1 MLIAVVALYA
11 LSYHGSCATNEAKA
25 ETKALATDPPGKTLR
40 VDLIRQDSLN
50 LSNADRLRRAIER
63 SHNRQRRLQH
73 STSPKNESFYSP
85 ITAGDGEFLMQMAI
99 GSPVPLNLHFILDT
113 GSDLIWTQCQPCG
126 DSCIVQNDP
135 IYNPFQSSS
144 FTNISCSDKFC
155 LVLNS
160 TSQEFCDLREHCIY
174 GYLYGDFSYTIGV
187 LAYETF
193 SLATAGSPTQTSF
206 LNLAFGCGRQQGGFL
221 TAPFSYSAGI
231 IGLGRGPLSLVSQ
244 IGSSID
250 NIFSY
255 CLGSIYNA
263 SQISPLFL
271 GRAATSGAG
280 FTATPLI
287 QNNISYYTTFYYLSL
302 RGISVAGKAVPIPK
316 GTFDILSDGSGG
328 LIIDSGTT
336 LTFLVDPAY
345 TPFLA
350 AVKSTIEAHPA
361 NSSASSLDLCY
372 NATSDLK
379 LPTITF
385 HFAGGANYVLP
396 PENSFVSNQDYTGEL
411 LCLAFG
417 SSGPLGSK
425 SIFGNV
431 QQQNVHIVYDL
442 GHNELYFARTNCAKS

>member
-1 MLIAVVALYA
+1 
-11 LSYHGSCATNEAKA
+11 
-25 ETKALATDPPGKTLR
+25 
-40 VDLIRQDSLN
+40 
-50 LSNADRLRRAIER
+50 
-63 SHNRQRRLQH
+63 
-73 STSPKNESFYSP
+73 
-85 ITAGDGEFLMQMAI
+85 
-99 GSPVPLNLHFILDT
+99 
-113 GSDLIWTQCQPCG
+113 
-126 DSCIVQNDP
+126 
-135 IYNPFQSSS
+135 
-144 FTNISCSDKFC
+144 
-155 LVLNS
+155 
-160 TSQEFCDLREHCIY
+160 
-174 GYLYGDFSYTIGV
+174 
-187 LAYETF
+187 
-193 SLATAGSPTQTSF
+193 
-206 LNLAFGCGRQQGGFL
+206 
-221 TAPFSYSAGI
+221 
-231 IGLGRGPLSLVSQ
+231 
-244 IGSSID
+244 
-250 NIFSY
+250 
-255 CLGSIYNA
+255 
-263 SQISPLFL
+263 L

-287 QNNISYYTTFYYLSL
+287 QNNISDYTTFYYLSL

-396 PENSFVSNQDYTGEL
+396 PENSFVSNQNYTGEL
-411 LCLAFG
+411 LCLAFA
-417 SSGPLGSK
+417 SSGPAGSI